1 MANDMAVAM
10 RATQLAMK
18 RRGLFTAGVT
28 IMQTRR
34 AFNSHDPGSVRL
46 TVHREFREFREVS
59 HLHFSLIS
67 PISL

>member
-1 MANDMAVAM
+1 MANDIAVAM

-46 TVHREFREFREVS
+46 PVHREFREVS
-59 HLHFSLIS
+59 QFHFSLIS
-67 PISL
+67 PVSL